1 MEDND
6 DYDDDHVD
14 LMMLIVIMRSHFVK
28 ICGRV
33 EYLPGYETTCFP
45 QQSGEAGDVDVEDS
59 DEVGDED
66 DDVFE
71 LAGVR
76 YLLGV

>member
-1 MEDND
+1 MGGWNISLGMKQ
-6 DYDDDHVD
+6 HV
-14 LMMLIVIMRSHFVK
+14 
-28 ICGRV
+28 
-33 EYLPGYETTCFP
+33 FP
-45 QQSGEAGDVDVEDS
+45 IKAEAGDVDVEDS